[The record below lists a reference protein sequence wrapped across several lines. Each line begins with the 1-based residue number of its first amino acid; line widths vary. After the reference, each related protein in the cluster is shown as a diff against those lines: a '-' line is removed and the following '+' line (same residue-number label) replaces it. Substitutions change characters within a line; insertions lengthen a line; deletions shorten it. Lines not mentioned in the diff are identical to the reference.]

1 MQWLYSSLVSSFG
14 ADFAGDASAIADLG
28 AYGWYSTPSPQAGL
42 RIVGLNTNYWTA
54 LNPLVFNTSSP
65 AALLGDRQLQWLNAT
80 LANASAAG
88 EKVYIIAHIPPESW
102 MPGRYDQFRLILT
115 PFRSTVV
122 AEFFGHDHLD
132 EFMLVRECNEPP
144 PPSPAPNGTIEW
156 IETKDISWCSGG
168 NWACGDVFGQG
179 LQDGDAWCPLLPAG
193 SASAQVE
200 ACESVCGNS
209 TLCRGFTYYPASAP
223 NGACCMRTNTD
234 SKPPDANSSAVCYE
248 KPAPPTAC
256 GPEED
261 ATPMHVLFVAPSLTE
276 GYPPSNPALRRYE
289 VADASGGFAV
299 LDSVTSFA
307 NITKANEDW
316 SLLFEPEY
324 RATKQYGLA
333 DMSAASFA
341 GLVARM
347 AVDGSDE
354 WRQYYASQTKLY
366 TGSTPACVAGRC
378 KDNVLALCNGT
389 RF

>member
-1 MQWLYSSLVSSFG
+1 
-14 ADFAGDASAIADLG
+14 
-28 AYGWYSTPSPQAGL
+28 
-42 RIVGLNTNYWTA
+42 
-54 LNPLVFNTSSP
+54 
-65 AALLGDRQLQWLNAT
+65 
-80 LANASAAG
+80 
-88 EKVYIIAHIPPESW
+88 
-102 MPGRYDQFRLILT
+102 
-115 PFRSTVV
+115 
-122 AEFFGHDHLD
+122 
-132 EFMLVRECNEPP
+132 
-144 PPSPAPNGTIEW
+144 
-156 IETKDISWCSGG
+156 
-168 NWACGDVFGQG
+168 
-179 LQDGDAWCPLLPAG
+179 
-193 SASAQVE
+193 
-200 ACESVCGNS
+200 
-209 TLCRGFTYYPASAP
+209 
-223 NGACCMRTNTD
+223 
-234 SKPPDANSSAVCYE
+234 
-248 KPAPPTAC
+248 
-256 GPEED
+256 
-261 ATPMHVLFVAPSLTE
+261 MHVLFVAPSLTE

-366 TGSTPACVAGRC
+366 TGSTPACVAGGC